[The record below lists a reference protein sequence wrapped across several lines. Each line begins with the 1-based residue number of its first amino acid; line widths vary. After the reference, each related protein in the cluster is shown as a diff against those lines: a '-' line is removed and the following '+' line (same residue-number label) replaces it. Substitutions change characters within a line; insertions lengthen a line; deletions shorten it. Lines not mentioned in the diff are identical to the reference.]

1 VGGVGEANSDVTQL
15 MPIFRAEADKWPWL
29 MSNLPR
35 FCVEGSVLIFVSR
48 RGLIDELNNTLNAS
62 SYPGLF
68 LISLFIF
75 FFSFFFLSFLPFV
88 GWIFPDSWNARTITL
103 SLQLR
108 PFMETCSKE
117 SATR

>member
-1 VGGVGEANSDVTQL
+1 MLSFFSLTGPALSLSDTLHDPVRITVGGVGEANSDVTQL

-68 LISLFIF
+68 FHLLFLFFKIF
-75 FFSFFFLSFLPFV
+75 FFSFPPFR
-88 GWIFPDSWNARTITL
+88 WILPDS
-103 SLQLR
+103 
-108 PFMETCSKE
+108 
-117 SATR
+117 